1 MTLSS
6 TYQNIFLKIFKRKK
20 YLEDASRPII
30 KTFEIIMRNFRGLF
44 KTLLNIYDGIW
55 ENSYWFLIVY
65 YFRRKTAS

>member
-6 TYQNIFLKIFKRKK
+6 TYQNIFLKVFKRKK

-44 KTLLNIYDGIW
+44 KTLLNIYDGI
-55 ENSYWFLIVY
+55 
-65 YFRRKTAS
+65 

>member
-6 TYQNIFLKIFKRKK
+6 TYQNIFLKVFKRKK

-55 ENSYWFLIVY
+55 GNSYWFLIVY

>member
-6 TYQNIFLKIFKRKK
+6 TYQNIFLKVFKRKK

-30 KTFEIIMRNFRGLF
+30 KTFQIIMRNFRGLF

-55 ENSYWFLIVY
+55 GNSYWFLIVY